1 MNESILIDK
10 LKKILTFN
18 GVSLIIGII
27 GSLASILT
35 IFITQWNLEISIKW
49 LVFVIFCSLS
59 IILFLIKLVI
69 YLIEE
74 IKMKR
79 PNTSSILSYKPD
91 IQTLLVRNNDF
102 LGHSAMVSIFYI
114 DDSYEVNVGTGY
126 VNNIQEKFTQIK
138 ILEIEADFLSRYDEV
153 FNKIALNDVT
163 FLQKLLIKNYIAYK

>member
-1 MNESILIDK
+1 
-10 LKKILTFN
+10 
-18 GVSLIIGII
+18 
-27 GSLASILT
+27 
-35 IFITQWNLEISIKW
+35 
-49 LVFVIFCSLS
+49 
-59 IILFLIKLVI
+59 
-69 YLIEE
+69 
-74 IKMKR
+74 MKR

>member
-91 IQTLLVRNNDF
+91 I

>member
-49 LVFVIFCSLS
+49 LVFVIFLAL
-59 IILFLIKLVI
+59 ITILILTKLAI
-69 YLIEE
+69 DLNDE

-79 PNTSSILSYKPD
+79 PNTSSILSYKSD
-91 IQTLLVRNNDF
+91 SQTLLVRNNDF
-102 LGHSAMVSIFYI
+102 LGHSAMVSIFYL
-114 DDSYEVNVGTGY
+114 DDSYEVNLGTGY

-138 ILEIEADFLSRYDEV
+138 ILEFEEDFLSRYPEV
-153 FNKIALNDVT
+153 LSRITLNDVT
-163 FLQKLLIKNYIAYK
+163 FLQKLLIKNYIIYK